1 MEQIQLNNGTTFKL
15 LDCGIQSTKESLV
28 LQFLAE
34 GKGLNELEQ
43 LFQNEQNV
51 KVITLLSEEGEVL
64 KRYQGYTC
72 LTAIEKKKQ
81 VIVGHETIVTE
92 DNKEEQKE
100 QKADVIV
107 VTLIKESIEQRISK
121 IETTLLDTQLGI
133 AEVYEKII
141 QEGAE

>member
-1 MEQIQLNNGTTFKL
+1 MEQIQLNNGTIFKL

-28 LQFLAE
+28 LQFLADK
-34 GKGLNELEQ
+34 KGLEETEQ
-43 LFQNEQNV
+43 LFQQENNT
-51 KVITLLSEEGEVL
+51 KVITVFSEAGETL
-64 KRYQGYTC
+64 KRYENYTC
-72 LTAIEKKKQ
+72 LSSIEKKKQ

>member
-1 MEQIQLNNGTTFKL
+1 MEQVQLNNGTILRL

-28 LQFLAE
+28 LQFLAD
-34 GKGLNELEQ
+34 GKGLEEIEQ
-43 LFQNEQNV
+43 MFQQENNT
-51 KVITLLSEEGEVL
+51 KVITVFSETGETL
-64 KRYQGYTC
+64 KRYENYTC
-72 LTAIEKKKQ
+72 LSSIEKKRQ

-92 DNKEEQKE
+92 DNKEEQKG

-133 AEVYEKII
+133 AEVYEKI
-141 QEGAE
+141 QTEGV